1 MAYLLQ
7 GLICLSQR
15 CCMADVSLLPLKNP
29 APHVYPTR
37 GSYHPHV
44 YFLSLKS
51 AGAGV
56 HEYSR

>member
-7 GLICLSQR
+7 GLIRLPQR
-15 CCMADVSLLPLKNP
+15 CCMAGVSILPLKNS

-44 YFLSLKS
+44 NFLSLKS

-56 HEYSR
+56 QEYSK